1 MLAFAPAIVGDDG
14 VVGDGN
20 EKIGEK
26 LSSCAALTDCERHL
40 LVDALLLHAR
50 LGVRTLNES

>member
-14 VVGDGN
+14 VVGNDN
-20 EKIGEK
+20 EIVEK
-26 LSSCAALTDCERHL
+26 LSACAALNDCERQL
-40 LVDALLLHAR
+40 LVDVLLPHAR

>member
-14 VVGDGN
+14 VVGNDN
-20 EKIGEK
+20 EIVEK
-26 LSSCAALTDCERHL
+26 LSACAALNDCERQL
-40 LVDALLLHAR
+40 LVDVLLLHAR